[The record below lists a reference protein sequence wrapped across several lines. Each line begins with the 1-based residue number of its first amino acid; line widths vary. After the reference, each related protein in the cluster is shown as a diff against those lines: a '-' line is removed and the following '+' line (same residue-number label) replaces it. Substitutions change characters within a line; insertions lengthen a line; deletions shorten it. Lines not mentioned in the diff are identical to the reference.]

1 MIKRFKIMLIIISIS
16 LILGIIFLFAKGLTN
31 DKATTS
37 KSGFTRVGQQAPNFE
52 FKSIINSEMI
62 TLSEHLGKPVV
73 INFWASWCP
82 PCREESELLEKTYKE
97 FIGQKIQFIG
107 INIQD
112 TEIEAKNYIAQYDI
126 TYPNGMDLDGRISI
140 DYGIIGLPVTFFIN
154 EQGIVN
160 TRWVGAIS
168 ESQLNSNIS
177 KITK

>member
-1 MIKRFKIMLIIISIS
+1 MKNKFKIILIIISIS
-16 LILGIIFLFAKGLTN
+16 LISGIIFLFAKGLTS
-31 DKATTS
+31 DKSTTS
-37 KSGFTRVGQQAPNFE
+37 KSGFTRVGQQAPNFAFE
-52 FKSIINSEMI
+52 SITNSEMI

-97 FIGQKIQFIG
+97 LIGQKIQFIG

-140 DYGIIGLPVTFFIN
+140 DYGVIGLPVTFFIN
-154 EQGIVN
+154 KDGIIN
-160 TRWVGAIS
+160 TRWVGAITKS
-168 ESQLNSNIS
+168 ELYSNIS